1 MTQPSVLGSVV
12 IPAHNEAAVIARC
25 LDALLDGFEPGEL
38 EVAVACNGCTDGTAD
53 IARSLGY
60 KIDVLEIETAS
71 KPAALR
77 VADEALTVFPRIYL
91 DADIVLTSTA
101 ARKVLDCLRAEV
113 APVARPP
120 ISYDTQRSSLPV
132 RSYCRAR
139 SLVPAVMH
147 SVWGAGVYGLSVAGR
162 ARFGA
167 FPDLIADDLFVDQHF
182 RPDEIKVVDATPVV
196 VRAPVRTRDLIRILR
211 RAYHG
216 NAENRLLAE
225 RASSQA
231 ETTSSTV
238 RDLVRLA
245 MTRHAR
251 VVDVILYVAVAAYTR
266 FTLAVIKPRGWARD
280 EGSRSA

>member
-1 MTQPSVLGSVV
+1 MLRNLVSRGARQEFRMVTSYQEAGDGLTQPSVLGSVV

-196 VRAPVRTRDLIRILR
+196 VRAPVRTRDLIRIRAAPTTVMLR
-211 RAYHG
+211 TGSWPSVPRAK
-216 NAENRLLAE
+216 R
-225 RASSQA
+225 RP
-231 ETTSSTV
+231 
-238 RDLVRLA
+238 
-245 MTRHAR
+245 RHPPF
-251 VVDVILYVAVAAYTR
+251 VT
-266 FTLAVIKPRGWARD
+266 WS
-280 EGSRSA
+280 GSR